1 VYIGHLAVAFAAKRV
16 APKTSLGTLIAASQM
31 VDLIWPILVLTGLE
45 VVVIDPGNTV
55 VTPLYFKKYPYSHSL
70 VAVVG
75 WASLFALAYWIFTRY
90 RPGAV
95 IVWVVVM
102 SHWVLDVISHRPDL
116 PLYPGGEK
124 LLGFGLWNSLMAT
137 LLLEGGMFVA
147 GVVIYMKA
155 TSARDRTGKFAL
167 WALII
172 FLIMTY
178 FVNVFGP
185 PPPQGSERVVILTS
199 LLLWIL
205 LPWGYWI
212 DRHGRAKAQKAT
224 LNAYNPLIV
233 LEQEED

>member
-1 VYIGHLAVAFAAKRV
+1 MYIGHLAVAFAAKRV

-45 VVVIDPGNTV
+45 VVVIDPGNIV

-70 VAVVG
+70 VAVTG

-90 RPGAV
+90 RPG
-95 IVWVVVM
+95 
-102 SHWVLDVISHRPDL
+102 R
-116 PLYPGGEK
+116 
-124 LLGFGLWNSLMAT
+124 
-137 LLLEGGMFVA
+137 
-147 GVVIYMKA
+147 
-155 TSARDRTGKFAL
+155 FAL

-178 FVNVFGP
+178 FANVFGP

-212 DRHGRAKAQKAT
+212 DRHRRAKAQKTT
-224 LNAYNPLIV
+224 LNTYNPLIV